1 MKQSDFSKVQEK
13 VCLVVDC
20 KQQYHR
26 TEGNRVGLRGGG
38 HSSQRTITCYVLDQ
52 YGAAKLLKEIN
63 RVVGSGPF
71 SSLVIFSRI
80 FLFLASLQFLE

>member
-38 HSSQRTITCYVLDQ
+38 IRARGQ
-52 YGAAKLLKEIN
+52 
-63 RVVGSGPF
+63 
-71 SSLVIFSRI
+71 
-80 FLFLASLQFLE
+80 

>member
-26 TEGNRVGLRGGG
+26 TEGNRVGLRGGAFEPEDNNLL
-38 HSSQRTITCYVLDQ
+38 RFRPIRCCKT
-52 YGAAKLLKEIN
+52 AKRN
-63 RVVGSGPF
+63 
-71 SSLVIFSRI
+71 
-80 FLFLASLQFLE
+80 